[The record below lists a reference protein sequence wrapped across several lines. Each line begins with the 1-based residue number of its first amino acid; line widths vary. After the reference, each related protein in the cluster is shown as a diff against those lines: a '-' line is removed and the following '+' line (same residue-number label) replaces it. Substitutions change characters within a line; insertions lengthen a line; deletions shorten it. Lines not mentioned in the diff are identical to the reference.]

1 MYSKEGDI
9 LEKFEST
16 IEFDNVDF
24 AYPTRDDV
32 PVLEKFSLKVESG
45 QTVALVGASGCGKST
60 VVSLIERFYN
70 PQAGKVSWSEA
81 GSTVCCR
88 GLDFGIIWPWAL
100 ETGTPG
106 NIVSWA
112 WGVSAHS
119 QWNHKYKVHML

>member
-9 LEKFEST
+9 LEKFEGT
-16 IEFDNVDF
+16 IEFENVDF

-70 PQAGKVSWSEA
+70 PQAGKVSWS
-81 GSTVCCR
+81 G
-88 GLDFGIIWPWAL
+88 D
-100 ETGTPG
+100 
-106 NIVSWA
+106 
-112 WGVSAHS
+112 
-119 QWNHKYKVHML
+119 